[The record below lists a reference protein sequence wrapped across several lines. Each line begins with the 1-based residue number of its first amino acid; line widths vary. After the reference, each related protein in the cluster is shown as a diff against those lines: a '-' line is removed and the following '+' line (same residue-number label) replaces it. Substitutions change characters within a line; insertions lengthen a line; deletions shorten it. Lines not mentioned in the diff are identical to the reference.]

1 MANHTIKPDMDI
13 VSRVPSKVWE
23 QIFGHVSVHQL
34 LEFRLICRSW
44 RSIVDGCPA
53 LMERILLKFPEGFV
67 LDREYKPEYL
77 VPARNLSLEKVRIS
91 TVDSWWTTFGKA
103 IVDLKIIDCE
113 FSLSKLL
120 ELLKPMESLKSL
132 QLTNLNQS
140 KSSRLVINLD
150 LSHVESL
157 MISKI
162 SGDVLNFL
170 VPSFTQLKRID
181 LPAGLD
187 ENKIINL
194 IHSLKDSLEGLTLDY
209 EPTMLKEIIQ
219 LKQLTHFTARE
230 GDFSNK
236 DLIEIGKALPKLKS
250 ISFCLSM
257 ETTSLACLSTM
268 NELECL
274 SLKASTYYCYIQ
286 SKFFPCH
293 KVVRDFTV
301 AKNLKLINFKL
312 SGIIPTSDSL
322 YKYFD
327 NSPNIVDIGL
337 FYCTF
342 NSWLDIFEALE
353 LFCATLQRLELHS
366 LHVENTH
373 DRLTEY
379 FDSLKCLKIYGC
391 DIPKKLLIKFI
402 RLCPQLEEIQLSAMI
417 TLDDEVVLVLC
428 QNLKQLERMSLN
440 DCFFLTDQSVDYI
453 LEHCHTL
460 KKLTVQSCPKLSAEA
475 KNKLKS
481 LKNVRCVVE

>member
-1 MANHTIKPDMDI
+1 
-13 VSRVPSKVWE
+13 
-23 QIFGHVSVHQL
+23 
-34 LEFRLICRSW
+34 
-44 RSIVDGCPA
+44 
-53 LMERILLKFPEGFV
+53 
-67 LDREYKPEYL
+67 
-77 VPARNLSLEKVRIS
+77 
-91 TVDSWWTTFGKA
+91 
-103 IVDLKIIDCE
+103 
-113 FSLSKLL
+113 
-120 ELLKPMESLKSL
+120 
-132 QLTNLNQS
+132 
-140 KSSRLVINLD
+140 
-150 LSHVESL
+150 
-157 MISKI
+157 
-162 SGDVLNFL
+162 
-170 VPSFTQLKRID
+170 
-181 LPAGLD
+181 
-187 ENKIINL
+187 
-194 IHSLKDSLEGLTLDY
+194 
-209 EPTMLKEIIQ
+209 
-219 LKQLTHFTARE
+219 
-230 GDFSNK
+230 
-236 DLIEIGKALPKLKS
+236 
-250 ISFCLSM
+250 
-257 ETTSLACLSTM
+257 M

-402 RLCPQLEEIQLSAMI
+402 RLCPQLEEIQLSAML